1 MCRLI
6 LEANLE
12 DFSRLSNCNT
22 TQQDITSLMERNRI
36 PEAMRNKAKQYVTYE
51 EVGNKEHWWWDSEN
65 TNDGGV
71 MNDPKMR
78 ALYRS
83 MARSSIPSLP
93 NNGYRVISFNP
104 STFEGK
110 GGVQIMQV
118 GHDTKICTAT
128 RVFFK
133 PNVWVTTP
141 FFFSLAASSIQ
152 AKPNRGAHE

>member
-12 DFSRLSNCNT
+12 DFSRLANCNT

-36 PEAMRNKAKQYVTYE
+36 PKAMSNNKARQYVTYE
-51 EVGNKEHWWWDSEN
+51 EVGNKEHWWWDSES

-104 STFEGK
+104 ATFEGK
-110 GGVQIMQV
+110 GGIQVMQV
-118 GHDTKICTAT
+118 GYATFFTAT
-128 RVFFK
+128 RVF
-133 PNVWVTTP
+133 
-141 FFFSLAASSIQ
+141 
-152 AKPNRGAHE
+152 